1 MMRQKGQFISD
12 ALSPEKIANVGRIM
26 IAAGFVLVA
35 LGVVIVLLER
45 LHIHLGRLPGDIVLR
60 SKGGTFYF
68 PVVTCIL
75 ISILASLLMWLL
87 NRR

>member
-1 MMRQKGQFISD
+1 MKRM
-12 ALSPEKIANVGRIM
+12 GRFV
-26 IAAGFVLVA
+26 IAAGLA
-35 LGVVIVLLER
+35 LAGLGVVIVLLER

-75 ISILASLLMWLL
+75 LSVLASLLMWLV